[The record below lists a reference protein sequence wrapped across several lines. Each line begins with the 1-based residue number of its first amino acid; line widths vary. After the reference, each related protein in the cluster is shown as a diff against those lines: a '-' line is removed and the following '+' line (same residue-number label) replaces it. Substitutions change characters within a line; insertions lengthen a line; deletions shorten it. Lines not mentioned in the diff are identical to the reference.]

1 MHSGQELAASGGL
14 PGLGPKLRG
23 DPVKETREVCQ
34 GPVELPSGTRQQLG
48 GLQGWQELGELGGS
62 LGSVMQTREV
72 CQGPGGLAF
81 ASRWHLW
88 QLQGS
93 LRGSQGSVPHLRG
106 DSAEDMGEVCQGLS
120 VPRVGGVLVF
130 SFRL

>member
-62 LGSVMQTREV
+62 LGSVTQTREV

-106 DSAEDMGEVCQGLS
+106 SLPRTWGRSARASRCPGW
-120 VPRVGGVLVF
+120 GGVLVF
-130 SFRL
+130 SSRL